1 MAAVFELVKDREQ
14 YYADVNDIVIDV
26 VRYMVE
32 RHIGAVA
39 VIGEGKLAGI
49 FSERDLMRRVVA
61 EGRDPK
67 SLKVSEVMTRDPLT
81 VRPHD
86 SLEHA
91 MDLMKQ
97 HGFRHL
103 PVCDGGEISGLISM
117 RDLLANAVLEKD
129 GEVQMMRA
137 YISSGS

>member
-1 MAAVFELVKDREQ
+1 MPHVQHLVKDREQ
-14 YYADVNDIVIDV
+14 YFASVSDNVMDV

-39 VIGEGKLAGI
+39 VTDSGKLAGI
-49 FSERDLMRRVVA
+49 FSERDLMKRVVA
-61 EGRDPK
+61 EGKDPRA
-67 SLKVSEVMTRDPLT
+67 LRVGEVMTPEPLT
-81 VRPHD
+81 VRPDD
-86 SLEHA
+86 SLDYA

-103 PVCDGGEISGLISM
+103 PVCDGDDLKGLISM
-117 RDLLANAVLEKD
+117 RDLLANAVMEKD

-137 YISSGS
+137 YISGS

>member
-14 YYADVNDIVIDV
+14 YYADVNDIVINV

-39 VIGEGKLAGI
+39 VTDQGKLAGI

-67 SLKVSEVMTRDPLT
+67 SLRVSEVMTRNPLT
-81 VRPHD
+81 VRPD
-86 SLEHA
+86 DGLDFA
-91 MDLMKQ
+91 MDLMKE

-103 PVCDGGEISGLISM
+103 PVVADGEISGLISM
-117 RDLLANAVLEKD
+117 RDLLANAVVEKD

>member
-1 MAAVFELVKDREQ
+1 MAAVLELVKDREQ
-14 YYADVNDIVIDV
+14 YYADVDDVVMNV

-39 VIGEGKLAGI
+39 VIEKGKLAGI

-81 VRPHD
+81 VRPDD
-86 SLEHA
+86 SLEFA

-103 PVCDGGEISGLISM
+103 PVCADDKISGLISM

>member
-1 MAAVFELVKDREQ
+1 MAAVLELVKDREQ
-14 YYADVNDIVIDV
+14 YYADVDDIVMNV

-39 VIGEGKLAGI
+39 VTRDSKLAGI

-61 EGRDPK
+61 EGKDPR
-67 SLKVSEVMTRDPLT
+67 SLRVGDVMTPNPLT
-81 VRPHD
+81 VRPDD
-86 SLEHA
+86 SLDFA

-103 PVCDGGEISGLISM
+103 PVCAGDEISGLISM

-137 YISSGS
+137 YISGA

>member
-1 MAAVFELVKDREQ
+1 MATVLELVKDREQ
-14 YYADVNDIVIDV
+14 YYANVNDIVMDV

-39 VIGEGKLAGI
+39 VTDGGKLAGI
-49 FSERDLMRRVVA
+49 FSERDLMKRVVA

-67 SLKVSEVMTRDPLT
+67 SLNVGEVMTPDPLT
-81 VRPHD
+81 VRPDD
-86 SLEHA
+86 SLDYA
-91 MDLMKQ
+91 MELMKE

-103 PVCDGGEISGLISM
+103 PVCAGDELSGLISM

-137 YISSGS
+137 YISGS

>member
-1 MAAVFELVKDREQ
+1 MAAVLELVRDREQ
-14 YYADVNDIVIDV
+14 YYADINDIVMNV

-39 VIGEGKLAGI
+39 VLDNGKLAGI

-61 EGRDPK
+61 EGLDPK
-67 SLKVSEVMTRDPLT
+67 SLKVAEVMTRDPLT
-81 VRPHD
+81 VRPDD
-86 SLEHA
+86 SLDFA

-103 PVCDGGEISGLISM
+103 PVWAGDEISGLISM

-137 YISSGS
+137 YISGS

>member
-1 MAAVFELVKDREQ
+1 MAAVLDLVKDREQ
-14 YYADVNDIVIDV
+14 YYADVNDIVMNV
-26 VRYMVE
+26 VGYMVE

-39 VIGEGKLAGI
+39 VLEDGKLSGI

-67 SLKVSEVMTRDPLT
+67 TLKVGEVMTRDPLT
-81 VRPHD
+81 VRPD
-86 SLEHA
+86 DCLDYA

-103 PVCDGGEISGLISM
+103 PVCTGDQVSGLISM

-137 YISSGS
+137 YISGS

>member
-1 MAAVFELVKDREQ
+1 MAAVFDLVKGREQ
-14 YYADVNDIVIDV
+14 YYADVNDIVMNV

-39 VIGEGKLAGI
+39 VISKGKLAGI

-67 SLKVSEVMTRDPLT
+67 SLKVGEVMTRDPLT
-81 VRPHD
+81 VRPDD
-86 SLEHA
+86 SLDFA

-103 PVCDGGEISGLISM
+103 PVCVGDEISGLISM

>member
-1 MAAVFELVKDREQ
+1 MAAVSELVKDREQ
-14 YYADVNDIVIDV
+14 YYADVNDIVMNV

-39 VIGEGKLAGI
+39 VTSGGKLAGI

-67 SLKVSEVMTRDPLT
+67 SLKVGDVMTREPMT
-81 VRPHD
+81 VRPDD
-86 SLEHA
+86 SLDYA
-91 MDLMKQ
+91 MDLMKE

-103 PVCDGGEISGLISM
+103 PVWADDVLSGLISM

-137 YISSGS
+137 YISGG

>member
-1 MAAVFELVKDREQ
+1 MAAVSELVKDREQ
-14 YYADVNDIVIDV
+14 YYADVNDIVMNV

-39 VIGEGKLAGI
+39 VTSGGKLAGI

-67 SLKVSEVMTRDPLT
+67 SLKVGDVMTREPMT
-81 VRPHD
+81 VRPDD
-86 SLEHA
+86 SLDYA
-91 MDLMKQ
+91 MDLMKE

-103 PVCDGGEISGLISM
+103 PVWADDALSGLISM

-137 YISSGS
+137 YISGG

>member
-1 MAAVFELVKDREQ
+1 MAAVLELVKDREQ
-14 YYADVNDIVIDV
+14 YYADVNDIVMNV

-39 VIGEGKLAGI
+39 VTRDAKLAGI

-61 EGRDPK
+61 EGKDPRN
-67 SLKVSEVMTRDPLT
+67 LRVGDVMTPEPLT
-81 VRPHD
+81 VRPDD
-86 SLEHA
+86 SLDFA

-103 PVCDGGEISGLISM
+103 PVCVGDQLSGLISM

-137 YISSGS
+137 YISGA

>member
-1 MAAVFELVKDREQ
+1 MAAVSELVKDREQ
-14 YYADVNDIVIDV
+14 YYADVNDIVMNV
-26 VRYMVE
+26 VCYMVE

-39 VIGEGKLAGI
+39 VTSGGKLAGI
-49 FSERDLMRRVVA
+49 FSERDLMKRVVA

-67 SLKVSEVMTRDPLT
+67 ALKVGDVMTRDPMT
-81 VRPHD
+81 VRPDD
-86 SLEHA
+86 SLEYA
-91 MDLMKQ
+91 MDLMKE

-103 PVCDGGEISGLISM
+103 PVWADDALSGLISM

-137 YISSGS
+137 YISGG

>member
-1 MAAVFELVKDREQ
+1 MAAVLELVKDREQ
-14 YYADVNDIVIDV
+14 YYADVDDIVMNV

-39 VIGEGKLAGI
+39 VTRDGKLAGI

-61 EGRDPK
+61 EGKDPR
-67 SLKVSEVMTRDPLT
+67 SLRVGDVMTPKPLT
-81 VRPHD
+81 VRPDD
-86 SLEHA
+86 SLDFA

-103 PVCDGGEISGLISM
+103 PVCAGEQLSGLISM

-137 YISSGS
+137 YISGA

>member
-1 MAAVFELVKDREQ
+1 MAAVLELVKDREQ
-14 YYADVNDIVIDV
+14 YYADVSDIVMDV

-39 VIGEGKLAGI
+39 VTSAGKLAGI
-49 FSERDLMRRVVA
+49 FSERDLMKRVVA
-61 EGRDPK
+61 EGRDPR
-67 SLKVSEVMTRDPLT
+67 SLKVGEVMTRDPMT
-81 VRPHD
+81 VRPDD
-86 SLEHA
+86 SLDYA
-91 MDLMKQ
+91 MDLMKE

-103 PVCDGGEISGLISM
+103 PVCADDQLSGLISM

-137 YISSGS
+137 YISGS

>member
-1 MAAVFELVKDREQ
+1 MPAVLELVKDREQ
-14 YYADVNDIVIDV
+14 YYANVNDNVMNV

-39 VIGEGKLAGI
+39 VTNNGKLAGI

-67 SLKVSEVMTRDPLT
+67 TLKVSEVMTRDPLT
-81 VRPHD
+81 VRPDD
-86 SLEHA
+86 SLDTA
-91 MDLMKQ
+91 MELMKQ

-103 PVCDGGEISGLISM
+103 PVCDGDQVSGLISM

-137 YISSGS
+137 YISGA

>member
-1 MAAVFELVKDREQ
+1 MPAVLDLVKDREQ
-14 YYADVNDIVIDV
+14 YYANVNDNVMDV

-39 VIGEGKLAGI
+39 VTSNGKLAGI
-49 FSERDLMRRVVA
+49 FSERDLMKRVVA
-61 EGRDPK
+61 KGRDPRA
-67 SLKVSEVMTRDPLT
+67 LKVSEVMTRDPLT
-81 VRPHD
+81 VRPDD
-86 SLEHA
+86 SLDTA
-91 MDLMKQ
+91 MELMKQ

-103 PVCDGGEISGLISM
+103 PVCAGDQLNGLISM

-137 YISSGS
+137 YISGA

>member
-1 MAAVFELVKDREQ
+1 MASVLELVRDREQ
-14 YYADVNDIVIDV
+14 YYANVNDIVIDV

-39 VIGEGKLAGI
+39 VTSGGKLAGI
-49 FSERDLMRRVVA
+49 FSERDLMKRVVA

-67 SLKVSEVMTRDPLT
+67 SLKVGEVMTREPLT
-81 VRPHD
+81 VRPDD
-86 SLEHA
+86 SLDYA
-91 MDLMKQ
+91 MELMKQ

-103 PVCDGGEISGLISM
+103 PVCAGEELSGLISM

-137 YISSGS
+137 YISGS

>member
-1 MAAVFELVKDREQ
+1 MAVVQDLIRDREQ
-14 YYADVNDIVIDV
+14 FQVQPQENVMDA

-39 VIGEGKLAGI
+39 VVENGKLAGI
-49 FSERDLMRRVVA
+49 FSERDLMKRVVG
-61 EGRDPK
+61 EGKDPRQTR
-67 SLKVSEVMTRDPLT
+67 VAEVMTREPIV
-81 VRPHD
+81 VRGD
-86 SLEHA
+86 DDLEFA
-91 MDLMKQ
+91 MELMKQ

-103 PVCDGGEISGLISM
+103 PVLDGQNVSGLISM

-137 YISSGS
+137 YISGS